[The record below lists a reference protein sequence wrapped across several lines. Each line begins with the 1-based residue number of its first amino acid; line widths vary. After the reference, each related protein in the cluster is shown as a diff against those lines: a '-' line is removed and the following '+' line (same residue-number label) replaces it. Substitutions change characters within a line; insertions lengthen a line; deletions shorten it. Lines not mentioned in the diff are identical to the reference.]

1 MKNKLIKIGLMCM
14 TLGSMAAYAVPS
26 LYLNF
31 TESNK
36 HVDSKVMNYYKVK
49 GFAGDVIESKI
60 SNLSADA
67 DLYVKIGSEPTTSSK
82 DCKSTNGSTTV
93 DSCSVTLSEDANV
106 YVGVYGYKEADY
118 AVKATLKDSKVK
130 TIGYNQDVFGIT
142 PRLKH
147 RDYKIHA
154 NAGDVLKIRAYGM
167 DADGDLYVKLGSKA
181 RRGSGNNLASSHQ
194 NGLVDE
200 EVTIEI
206 DNDTDVYIGLYA
218 DKSCIHTVEHHI
230 KVTRTNAV
238 EEITVLNSGEA
249 DSGSVA
255 LNKLKHYKI
264 HALAGDTVKGILN
277 GLDADADLFMQVGKK
292 SGNHAFDC
300 KSQNGGTKT
309 DSCEVT
315 LKKDA
320 DVYIAIHGYRAADF
334 TIRADV
340 NKKNKIQK
348 KLILHQ
354 KGHWLPCMAGNMAS
368 RAAYINTLPFSGFTM
383 VGNSYTNRVM
393 EPNAPLLSY
402 AYIWDE
408 VKSVK
413 NLYPNKSNF
422 LVVNMHYPADFWNDS
437 VWNNVIANF
446 RTLAKV
452 AKNLGFKGIIYDDE
466 AYDVESYKMIN
477 YDKEEGAWYDERAYK
492 NPNYT
497 FSEHVNK
504 ITARFKQIM
513 EAMVIEYP
521 TIDVLYYHS
530 PVEGHIKA
538 NHGIDGHPVVVH
550 VSLERSHEMVG
561 AMFLGL
567 KQGMS
572 SESTLHDMGED
583 YRLRTQKHFD
593 DAYTWRKHTIAS
605 DATNNAVDAMQ
616 HWIVPQSDRATW
628 AQKVH
633 VDFMV
638 SNEPLSSSVYP
649 EFDTTNSVGI
659 NDMKTTLE
667 RALDKS
673 DKYVVFYSA
682 SSSDNKGGRIQLDWM
697 NDPATHA
704 DNGSSYGVNEDW
716 KNMVQGVYDSI
727 KN

>member
-1 MKNKLIKIGLMCM
+1 MKNKLTKIGLMFL
-14 TLGSMAAYAVPS
+14 TLGSLSAYAVPS

-31 TESNK
+31 TEPNK
-36 HVDSKVMNYYKVK
+36 HVDSQVMNYYKVK
-49 GFAGDVIESKI
+49 GFAGDEIESKI
-60 SNLSADA
+60 SQLSADV
-67 DLYVKIGSEPTTSSK
+67 DLYVKVGSKPTLNTYDCRPYHSKARDEACISKLSK
-82 DCKSTNGSTTV
+82 DAIVYIGVNGYNAGNY
-93 DSCSVTLSEDANV
+93 DVT
-106 YVGVYGYKEADY
+106 
-118 AVKATLKDSKVK
+118 ATLKGTKVK
-130 TIGYNQDVFGIT
+130 TITYDQEVSGIS
-142 PRLKH
+142 PKQKY

-154 NAGDVLKIRAYGM
+154 KAGDRLKVHAYNM
-167 DADGDLYVKLGSKA
+167 DADGDLFVKVGSKA
-181 RRGSGNNLASSHQ
+181 SWDDFDKKSNHQ
-194 NGLVDE
+194 KLKDE
-200 EVTIEI
+200 EVTIDIE
-206 DNDTDVYIGLYA
+206 NDTDVYISLYA
-218 DKSCIHTVEHHI
+218 SEFCQHTVEHKI
-230 KVTRTNAV
+230 KVTRINAI